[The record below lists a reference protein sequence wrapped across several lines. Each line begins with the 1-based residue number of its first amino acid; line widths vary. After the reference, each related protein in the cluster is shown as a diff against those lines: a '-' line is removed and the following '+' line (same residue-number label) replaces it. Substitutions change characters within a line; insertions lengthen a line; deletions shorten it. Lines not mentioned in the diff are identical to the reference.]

1 MVAVPNM
8 AAVAETSTDTA
19 PPIATLVKRRT
30 VPTKE

>member
-19 PPIATLVKRRT
+19 PPIATLVKHQN
-30 VPTKE
+30 VLSKE